1 MSEAVTEDTS
11 SDLTFGGEV
20 FCGNAVGALRKRKG
34 GMAAAEAARSASS
47 PQKAVNP
54 ALSLFE
60 ELKKWKMETANLLIT
75 DEVVEPVS

>member
-1 MSEAVTEDTS
+1 
-11 SDLTFGGEV
+11 
-20 FCGNAVGALRKRKG
+20 
-34 GMAAAEAARSASS
+34 
-47 PQKAVNP
+47 VNP